1 MKELETKAAGR
12 FAYAAALDAERQNTN
27 NKSHYTPQEIQRA
40 VTVRDLVD
48 TAFSYTTLYINYR
61 KRFIAVKAEG
71 VRRKDA
77 MAAEVIKLF
86 EANGY
91 DVAVT
96 PQGLIVRIAR

>member
-1 MKELETKAAGR
+1 MKELETVSAGR
-12 FAYAAALDAERQNTN
+12 FAYAAALDAQRQNTN
-27 NKSHYTPQEIQRA
+27 NKSHYTSEEIQRA

-48 TAFSYTTLYINYR
+48 TAFSYTNLYINYR

-91 DVAVT
+91 DVATT
-96 PQGLIVRIAR
+96 PQGLIVRIAK